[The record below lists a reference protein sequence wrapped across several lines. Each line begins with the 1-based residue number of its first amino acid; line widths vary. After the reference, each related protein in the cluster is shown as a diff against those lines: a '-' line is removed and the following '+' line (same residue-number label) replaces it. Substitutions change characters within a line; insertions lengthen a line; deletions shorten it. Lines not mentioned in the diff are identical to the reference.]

1 MGLVENGNSG
11 LSIADAMA
19 LANNGNGGLEGGF
32 GGTWTW
38 VFFLFFLLAWGGG
51 GFFGGNSGAMT
62 NSVREGE
69 LTRAEMY
76 NALGQQDSF
85 SNQANIMREL
95 SAFERDAANNW
106 GSMKYDNLI
115 GVNNIMTQM
124 AANAANQA
132 QCCCETNRNI
142 DAVRYENAKNT
153 CDITHNAQINTRDIL
168 ESQNVGF
175 QRILDFLTNDK
186 IESLRNE
193 LQSAQLQLGNMS
205 QTTTLINTLRP
216 YPAPAYITTSPYM
229 TIYPPTTTT
238 TG

>member
-1 MGLVENGNSG
+1 MGLVENGGG

-19 LANNGNGGLEGGF
+19 LAKNGGMDEF

-51 GFFGGNSGAMT
+51 GLFGGSNA
-62 NSVREGE
+62 VREGE
-69 LTRAEMY
+69 LTRAELY
-76 NALGQQDSF
+76 NGLGQQDSF
-85 SNQANIMREL
+85 MNQSNILREL
-95 SAFERDAANNW
+95 SSFERDAANNW
-106 GSMKYDNLI
+106 GAMKYDNLV
-115 GVNNIMTQM
+115 GVNNIMSQM
-124 AANAANQA
+124 AANAAAQA

-142 DAVRYENAKNT
+142 DAVRYENAKNVG
-153 CDITHNAQINTRDIL
+153 DVIHNTQLNTRDIL
-168 ESQNVGF
+168 ESQNAGF

-186 IESLRNE
+186 IDSLRNE

-216 YPAPAYITTSPYM
+216 FPAPAYITNSPYSA
-229 TIYPPTTTT
+229 IYPPVTT

>member
-1 MGLVENGNSG
+1 MGLVENGGG

-19 LANNGNGGLEGGF
+19 LAKNDGMDGF

-51 GFFGGNSGAMT
+51 GLFGGGSNA
-62 NSVREGE
+62 VREGE
-69 LTRAEMY
+69 LTRAELY
-76 NALGQQDSF
+76 NGLGQQDSF
-85 SNQANIMREL
+85 MNQSNILREL
-95 SAFERDAANNW
+95 SSFERDATNNW
-106 GSMKYDNLI
+106 GTMKYDNLV
-115 GVNNIMTQM
+115 GVNNIMSQM
-124 AANAANQA
+124 AANAAAQA

-142 DAVRYENAKNT
+142 AAVRYENAKSVGDVIHNT
-153 CDITHNAQINTRDIL
+153 QLNTRDIL
-168 ESQNVGF
+168 ESQNAGF

-186 IESLRNE
+186 IDTLRNE

-216 YPAPAYITTSPYM
+216 FPAPAYITNSPY
-229 TIYPPTTTT
+229 TAIYPPVTT

>member
-1 MGLVENGNSG
+1 MGLVENGGG

-19 LANNGNGGLEGGF
+19 LAGNKNEGGLFEG
-32 GGTWTW
+32 TSAW

-51 GFFGGNSGAMT
+51 GGFFGGGGNST
-62 NSVREGE
+62 RDGE

-85 SNQANIMREL
+85 VNQSNIMREL

-106 GSMKYDNLI
+106 GAMKYDNLM
-115 GVNNIMTQM
+115 GVNSIMSQM
-124 AANAANQA
+124 AANAAAQA

-142 DAVRYENAKNT
+142 DAVRYENARNT
-153 CDITHNAQINTRDIL
+153 GDVIHNTQLNTRDIL
-168 ESQNVGF
+168 ESQNAGF

-216 YPAPAYITTSPYM
+216 FPAPAYITNSPY
-229 TIYPPTTTT
+229 TAIYPPVT

>member
-1 MGLVENGNSG
+1 MGLVENGGG

-19 LANNGNGGLEGGF
+19 LAGNRNEGSLFEGNSA
-32 GGTWTW
+32 W

-51 GFFGGNSGAMT
+51 GGFFGGGGNST
-62 NSVREGE
+62 REGE

-85 SNQANIMREL
+85 SNQSNIMREL
-95 SAFERDAANNW
+95 SAFERDATNNW
-106 GSMKYDNLI
+106 GSMKYDNLM
-115 GVNNIMTQM
+115 GVNSIMSQM
-124 AANAANQA
+124 AANAAAQA

-153 CDITHNAQINTRDIL
+153 GYVVHNAQLNTRDIL
-168 ESQNVGF
+168 ESQNAGF

-216 YPAPAYITTSPYM
+216 FPAPAYITNSPY
-229 TIYPPTTTT
+229 TAIYPPVT

>member
-1 MGLVENGNSG
+1 MGLVENGGG

-19 LANNGNGGLEGGF
+19 LAGNRNEGGLFEGNSA
-32 GGTWTW
+32 W

-51 GFFGGNSGAMT
+51 GGFFGGGGNST
-62 NSVREGE
+62 REGE

-85 SNQANIMREL
+85 VNQSNIMREL

-106 GSMKYDNLI
+106 GAMKYDNLM
-115 GVNNIMTQM
+115 GVNGIMSQM
-124 AANAANQA
+124 AANAAAQA

-153 CDITHNAQINTRDIL
+153 GDVVHNAQLNTRDIL
-168 ESQNVGF
+168 ESQNAGF

-216 YPAPAYITTSPYM
+216 FPAPAYITNSPY
-229 TIYPPTTTT
+229 TAIYPPVT

>member
-1 MGLVENGNSG
+1 MGLVENGGG

-19 LANNGNGGLEGGF
+19 LAKNDGMDGF

-51 GFFGGNSGAMT
+51 GLFGGGSNA
-62 NSVREGE
+62 VREGE
-69 LTRAEMY
+69 LTRAELY
-76 NALGQQDSF
+76 NGLGQQDSF
-85 SNQANIMREL
+85 MNQSSIMREL
-95 SAFERDAANNW
+95 SSFERDAANNW
-106 GSMKYDNLI
+106 GAMKYDNLV
-115 GVNNIMTQM
+115 GVNNIMSQM
-124 AANAANQA
+124 AANAAAQA

-142 DAVRYENAKNT
+142 DAVRYENAKNVG
-153 CDITHNAQINTRDIL
+153 DVIHNTQLNTRDIL
-168 ESQNVGF
+168 ESQNAGF

-186 IESLRNE
+186 IDTLRNE

-216 YPAPAYITTSPYM
+216 FPAPAYITNSPY
-229 TIYPPTTTT
+229 TAIYPPVTT

>member
-1 MGLVENGNSG
+1 MSLVENGGG

-19 LANNGNGGLEGGF
+19 LAKGNEGEMGGF

-38 VFFLFFLLAWGGG
+38 VFFLFFLLAWGGSG
-51 GFFGGNSGAMT
+51 LFGGGANNST
-62 NSVREGE
+62 REGE

-85 SNQANIMREL
+85 ANQSNIMREL

-106 GSMKYDNLI
+106 GAMKYDNLI
-115 GVNNIMTQM
+115 GVNNILTQM
-124 AANAANQA
+124 ANNAAAQA

-153 CDITHNAQINTRDIL
+153 CDITHNAQLNTRDIL
-168 ESQNVGF
+168 ESQNAGF

-216 YPAPAYITTSPYM
+216 FPAPAYITNSPY
-229 TIYPPTTTT
+229 TAIYPPVTTTA
-238 TG
+238 G

>member
-1 MGLVENGNSG
+1 MGLVENGGG

-19 LANNGNGGLEGGF
+19 LAGNKNEGGLFEG
-32 GGTWTW
+32 TSAW

-51 GFFGGNSGAMT
+51 GGFFGGGGNST
-62 NSVREGE
+62 REGE

-85 SNQANIMREL
+85 VNQSNNMREL

-106 GSMKYDNLI
+106 GAMKYDNLI
-115 GVNNIMTQM
+115 GVNSIMSQM
-124 AANAANQA
+124 AANAAAQA

-153 CDITHNAQINTRDIL
+153 GDVVHNAQLNTRDIL
-168 ESQNVGF
+168 ESQNAGF

-216 YPAPAYITTSPYM
+216 FPAPAYITNSPY
-229 TIYPPTTTT
+229 TAIYPPVT

>member
-1 MGLVENGNSG
+1 MGLVENGGG

-19 LANNGNGGLEGGF
+19 LAGNKNEGGLFEG
-32 GGTWTW
+32 TSAW

-51 GFFGGNSGAMT
+51 GGFFGGGGNST
-62 NSVREGE
+62 REGE

-85 SNQANIMREL
+85 VNQSNIMREL

-106 GSMKYDNLI
+106 GAMKYDNLI
-115 GVNNIMTQM
+115 GVNNIMSQM
-124 AANAANQA
+124 AANAAAQA

-153 CDITHNAQINTRDIL
+153 GDVVHNAQLNTRDIL
-168 ESQNVGF
+168 ESQNAGF

-216 YPAPAYITTSPYM
+216 FPAPAYITNSPY
-229 TIYPPTTTT
+229 TAIYPPVT

>member
-1 MGLVENGNSG
+1 MSLMENGGGG

-19 LANNGNGGLEGGF
+19 LAGNNGAEAGGF

-51 GFFGGNSGAMT
+51 GLFGGGNGAG
-62 NSVREGE
+62 NAVREGE
-69 LTRAEMY
+69 LTRAELY
-76 NALGQQDSF
+76 NGLGQQDSF
-85 SNQANIMREL
+85 MNQSNIMREL

-106 GSMKYDNLI
+106 GAMKYDNLI

-124 AANAANQA
+124 ANNAAAQA

-153 CDITHNAQINTRDIL
+153 CDITHNAQLNTRDIL
-168 ESQNVGF
+168 ESQNAGF
-175 QRILDFLTNDK
+175 QKILDFLTSDK
-186 IESLRNE
+186 IDSLRSE
-193 LQSAQLQLGNMS
+193 LQSAQLQLGNLS
-205 QTTTLINTLRP
+205 QSNYLINTLRP

-229 TIYPPTTTT
+229 NIYPPTTTT
-238 TG
+238 TAG

>member
-1 MGLVENGNSG
+1 MGLVENGGG

-19 LANNGNGGLEGGF
+19 LAKNDGMDGF

-51 GFFGGNSGAMT
+51 GLFGGGNNA
-62 NSVREGE
+62 VREGE
-69 LTRAEMY
+69 LTRAELY
-76 NALGQQDSF
+76 NGLGQQDSF
-85 SNQANIMREL
+85 MNQSSIMREL
-95 SAFERDAANNW
+95 SSFERDAANNW
-106 GSMKYDNLI
+106 GAMKYDNLV
-115 GVNNIMTQM
+115 GVNNIMSQM
-124 AANAANQA
+124 AANAAAQA

-142 DAVRYENAKNT
+142 DAVRYENAKNVG
-153 CDITHNAQINTRDIL
+153 DVIHNTQLNTRDIL
-168 ESQNVGF
+168 ESQNAGF

-186 IESLRNE
+186 IDSLRNE

-216 YPAPAYITTSPYM
+216 FPAPAYITNSPY
-229 TIYPPTTTT
+229 TAIYPPVTT

>member
-1 MGLVENGNSG
+1 MGLVENGGG

-19 LANNGNGGLEGGF
+19 LASNRNEGSLFEGNSA
-32 GGTWTW
+32 W

-51 GFFGGNSGAMT
+51 GGFFGGGGNST
-62 NSVREGE
+62 REGE

-85 SNQANIMREL
+85 SNQSNIMREL
-95 SAFERDAANNW
+95 SAFERDATNNW
-106 GSMKYDNLI
+106 GSMKYDNLM
-115 GVNNIMTQM
+115 GVNSIMSQM
-124 AANAANQA
+124 AANAAAQA

-153 CDITHNAQINTRDIL
+153 GDVVHNAQLNTRDIL
-168 ESQNVGF
+168 ESQIAGF

-216 YPAPAYITTSPYM
+216 FPAPAYITNSPY
-229 TIYPPTTTT
+229 TAIYPPVT

>member
-1 MGLVENGNSG
+1 MGLVENGGG

-19 LANNGNGGLEGGF
+19 LAGNRNEGGLFEG
-32 GGTWTW
+32 TSAW

-51 GFFGGNSGAMT
+51 GGFFGGGGNST
-62 NSVREGE
+62 REGE

-85 SNQANIMREL
+85 SNQSNIMREL

-106 GSMKYDNLI
+106 GSMKYDNLM
-115 GVNNIMTQM
+115 GVNNIMSQM
-124 AANAANQA
+124 AANAAAQA

-142 DAVRYENAKNT
+142 DAVRYENARNT
-153 CDITHNAQINTRDIL
+153 GDVVHNAQLNTRDIL
-168 ESQNVGF
+168 ESQNAGF

-216 YPAPAYITTSPYM
+216 FPAPAYITNSPY
-229 TIYPPTTTT
+229 TAIYPPVT

>member
-1 MGLVENGNSG
+1 MSLVENGGG

-19 LANNGNGGLEGGF
+19 LAKGNEGEMGGF

-51 GFFGGNSGAMT
+51 GLFGGGANNST
-62 NSVREGE
+62 REGE

-85 SNQANIMREL
+85 SNQSNIMREL
-95 SAFERDAANNW
+95 SAFERDVANNW
-106 GSMKYDNLI
+106 GAMKYDNLI
-115 GVNNIMTQM
+115 GVNNILTQM
-124 AANAANQA
+124 ANNAAAQA

-153 CDITHNAQINTRDIL
+153 CDITHNAQLNTRDIL
-168 ESQNVGF
+168 ESQNAGF

-216 YPAPAYITTSPYM
+216 FPAPAYITNSPY
-229 TIYPPTTTT
+229 TAIYPPVTTTA
-238 TG
+238 G

>member
-1 MGLVENGNSG
+1 
-11 LSIADAMA
+11 
-19 LANNGNGGLEGGF
+19 
-32 GGTWTW
+32 
-38 VFFLFFLLAWGGG
+38 LAWGGGG
-51 GFFGGNSGAMT
+51 GFFGGGGNT
-62 NSVREGE
+62 TREGE

-85 SNQANIMREL
+85 VNQSNIMREL

-106 GSMKYDNLI
+106 GAMKYDNLM
-115 GVNNIMTQM
+115 GVNSIMSQM
-124 AANAANQA
+124 AANAAAQA

-142 DAVRYENAKNT
+142 DAVRYENARNT
-153 CDITHNAQINTRDIL
+153 GDVIHNTQLNTRDIL
-168 ESQNVGF
+168 ESQNAGF

-216 YPAPAYITTSPYM
+216 FPAPAYITNSPY
-229 TIYPPTTTT
+229 TAIYPPVT

>member
-1 MGLVENGNSG
+1 MGLVENGGG

-19 LANNGNGGLEGGF
+19 LAGNKNEGGLFEG
-32 GGTWTW
+32 TSAW

-51 GFFGGNSGAMT
+51 GGFFGGGGNST
-62 NSVREGE
+62 REGE

-85 SNQANIMREL
+85 VNQSNIMREL

-106 GSMKYDNLI
+106 GAMKYDNLM
-115 GVNNIMTQM
+115 GVNSIMSQM
-124 AANAANQA
+124 AANAAAQA

-153 CDITHNAQINTRDIL
+153 GDVVHNAQLNTRDIL
-168 ESQNVGF
+168 ESQNAGF

-216 YPAPAYITTSPYM
+216 FPAPAYITNSPY
-229 TIYPPTTTT
+229 TAIYPPVT

>member
-1 MGLVENGNSG
+1 MGLVENGGG

-19 LANNGNGGLEGGF
+19 LAGNRNEGGLFEG
-32 GGTWTW
+32 TSAW

-51 GFFGGNSGAMT
+51 GGFFGGGGNST
-62 NSVREGE
+62 REGE

-85 SNQANIMREL
+85 VNQSNIMREL

-106 GSMKYDNLI
+106 GAMKYDNLM
-115 GVNNIMTQM
+115 GVNSIMSQM
-124 AANAANQA
+124 AANAAAQA

-153 CDITHNAQINTRDIL
+153 GDVVHNAQLNTRDIL
-168 ESQNVGF
+168 ESQNAGF

-216 YPAPAYITTSPYM
+216 FPAPAYITNSPY
-229 TIYPPTTTT
+229 TAIYPPVT

>member
-1 MGLVENGNSG
+1 MGLVENGSG

-19 LANNGNGGLEGGF
+19 LAGNRNEGGLFEGNSA
-32 GGTWTW
+32 W

-51 GFFGGNSGAMT
+51 GGFFGGGGNT
-62 NSVREGE
+62 TREGE

-85 SNQANIMREL
+85 VNQSNIMREL

-106 GSMKYDNLI
+106 GAMKYDNLM
-115 GVNNIMTQM
+115 GVNSIMSQM
-124 AANAANQA
+124 AANAAAQA

-142 DAVRYENAKNT
+142 DAVRYENARNT
-153 CDITHNAQINTRDIL
+153 GDVIHNTQLNTRDIL
-168 ESQNVGF
+168 ESQNAGF

-216 YPAPAYITTSPYM
+216 FPAPAYITNSPY
-229 TIYPPTTTT
+229 TAIYPPVT

>member
-1 MGLVENGNSG
+1 MGLVENGGG

-19 LANNGNGGLEGGF
+19 LAGNRNEGGLFEGNSA
-32 GGTWTW
+32 W

-51 GFFGGNSGAMT
+51 GGFFGGGGNST
-62 NSVREGE
+62 REGE

-85 SNQANIMREL
+85 VNQSNIMREL

-115 GVNNIMTQM
+115 GVNNIMSQM
-124 AANAANQA
+124 AANAAAQA

-153 CDITHNAQINTRDIL
+153 GDVVHNAQLNTRDIL
-168 ESQNVGF
+168 ESQNAGF

-216 YPAPAYITTSPYM
+216 FPAPAYITNSPY
-229 TIYPPTTTT
+229 TAIYPPVT